1 MGCRLML
8 DSGLSGGFRVGSE
21 GAESTSV
28 LLDIHFREPEPG
40 TPRQLDMICEDPMFI
55 LICSFLSEHET
66 LLMGNVTWS
75 VSGDCSALH
84 VVGLVTITVGM
95 LGIAVRQATEGLG

>member
-8 DSGLSGGFRVGSE
+8 DSGLSGGVRGGSE
-21 GAESTSV
+21 GAESIYV
-28 LLDIHFREPEPG
+28 LLDIHFWEPEPG
-40 TPRQLDMICEDPMFI
+40 APRQLDVICEDPMFI
-55 LICSFLSEHET
+55 LTCSFLSEHET

-84 VVGLVTITVGM
+84 VVGLVTSTVGM
-95 LGIAVRQATEGLG
+95 LGRAVGQATDGLD